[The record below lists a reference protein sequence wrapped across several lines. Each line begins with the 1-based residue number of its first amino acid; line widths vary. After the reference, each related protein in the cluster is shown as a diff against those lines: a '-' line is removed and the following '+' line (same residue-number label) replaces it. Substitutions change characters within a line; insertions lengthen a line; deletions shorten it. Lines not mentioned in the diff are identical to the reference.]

1 MNELVVPNNILLLYI
16 ESAEA
21 CKRSAP
27 LAFIPPTAEVS
38 IAIFGPPVY
47 KSNGAAPPN
56 VNDPDIWALPVILV
70 VPINVWVSVV
80 SSPKILDPEVWILDD
95 VMKDDVKCITF
106 KLSTDNWF
114 VVELYSN
121 PESVVRIPFDPIKGT
136 LFVVNVG
143 NVNPAPIK
151 FPLALILPDAVMWE
165 SVWI

>member
-1 MNELVVPNNILLLYI
+1 MYEL
-16 ESAEA
+16 SAEA
-21 CKRSAP
+21 CKKSVP
-27 LAFIPPTAEVS
+27 LACIPPTAEVS

-95 VMKDDVKCITF
+95 VMKDDVKCYTF

-121 PESVVRIPFDPIKGT
+121 PESVVNSP
-136 LFVVNVG
+136 LVVVNTT
-143 NVNPAPIK
+143 
-151 FPLALILPDAVMWE
+151 LPDVDPADAAGRFVKPE
-165 SVWI
+165 PSPI